1 MEVYMDERHT
11 IDELVSILSD
21 IISEAWAMPL
31 SGGKVV
37 IEKDRML
44 ELINEIKS
52 VMPGDI
58 QQARAIVESRNE
70 LASAARRDADAI
82 IRAAEDKAR
91 VLVNDSAILNE
102 AKRAAKELLT
112 AAASNA
118 KQQIAEAENQARQIT
133 SGAEAHANELLR
145 NSETRSRE
153 LKSATSKFVDD
164 ALSHSEEALSNAL
177 TELHRVKQQFRQV
190 PPAPA
195 PSQQQG
201 R

>member
-1 MEVYMDERHT
+1 MDERHT
-11 IDELVSILSD
+11 LDELISILGD
-21 IISEAWAMPL
+21 MVTEAWSMPL

-37 IEKDRML
+37 IEKDRFL

-52 VMPGDI
+52 VMPGDL

-112 AAASNA
+112 SAAANA
-118 KQQIAEAENQARQIT
+118 KQQIADAENQARQIT
-133 SGAEAHANELLR
+133 SSAEAHANDVLR
-145 NSETRSRE
+145 SAETRSRE

-177 TELHRVKQQFRQV
+177 TELHRVKQQFKQI
-190 PPAPA
+190 PPSPA